1 MHGCLRQGA
10 MAEPIDIL
18 LVEDNPNDVQLTLLA
33 FQRQNL
39 SNKIAVVRDGEEA
52 LAFIFCT
59 GAFAQR
65 EGAPLPRLILLDLKL
80 PKIDGLDVLRR
91 LKAEERT
98 RRTPVV
104 MLTSS
109 RERTDV
115 QQAYA
120 IGANSYIV
128 KPVEFDKFLDVT
140 RQLGVYW
147 LLFNE
152 PAHAA

>member
-1 MHGCLRQGA
+1 
-10 MAEPIDIL
+10 MAESIDIL

-91 LKAEERT
+91 LKSEERT
-98 RRTPVV
+98 RHTPVV

-147 LLFNE
+147 LVFNE
-152 PAHAA
+152 PAQAA

>member
-1 MHGCLRQGA
+1 

-65 EGAPLPRLILLDLKL
+65 EGAPLSRLILLDLKL

-128 KPVEFDKFLDVT
+128 KPVEFDKFLRCDQANGRVLAVV
-140 RQLGVYW
+140 Q
-147 LLFNE
+147 
-152 PAHAA
+152 

>member
-1 MHGCLRQGA
+1 

-140 RQLGVYW
+140 KQLGVYW

>member
-1 MHGCLRQGA
+1 

-65 EGAPLPRLILLDLKL
+65 EGAPLPRMILLDLKL